1 MTDDELDREAAW
13 KPWASRLEASLR
25 PDDEAD
31 GREAAAEKDREPL
44 DPDAARRLFGY
55 RSEIADIFRG
65 RPLVLD
71 RPIVMQI
78 PWAPV

>member
-1 MTDDELDREAAW
+1 MTDDELELDPDREAA
-13 KPWASRLEASLR
+13 E
-25 PDDEAD
+25 PDVTLTEGQGSERSSDPTMAFD
-31 GREAAAEKDREPL
+31 PI